1 MGTPAGN
8 GLVEIFGEKTNER
21 GFFCMKLVGYI
32 TEEMDRT
39 GETSFD
45 FWHKRFVEAQ
55 EGRCAY
61 KDKCPI
67 YARTKEKYGRK
78 PVQLSINFE

>member
-1 MGTPAGN
+1 MGTPVGN
-8 GLVEIFGEKTNER
+8 GLVEIVDGKSDDR

-55 EGRCAY
+55 EGVCAY
-61 KDKCPI
+61 RDICQI
-67 YARTKEKYGRK
+67 YTRTVAKHGHK
-78 PVQLSINFE
+78 PVQLSLEFK